1 LSGASST
8 LKGSGKDTLKG
19 KLEGIMAGEIEAI
32 KSWPKATKDY
42 IDELKLE
49 MRRVTWPSRKQV
61 EATTTVVI
69 ICVFAFAAYFKI
81 IDAIIEGTVTK
92 TIATLSK

>member
-1 LSGASST
+1 
-8 LKGSGKDTLKG
+8 
-19 KLEGIMAGEIEAI
+19 MAGELEAV
-32 KSWPKATKDY
+32 KAWPKATKDY

-49 MRRVTWPSRKQV
+49 MRRVTWPTRKQV

-81 IDAIIEGTVTK
+81 VDTIIGDTVTK
-92 TIATLSK
+92 PSERSLSKQMQDEPCPPRHRKIRIPDGRP

>member
-1 LSGASST
+1 
-8 LKGSGKDTLKG
+8 
-19 KLEGIMAGEIEAI
+19 MAGEIEAV
-32 KSWPKATKDY
+32 KAWPKATKDY

-69 ICVFAFAAYFKI
+69 VCVFAFAAYFKI
-81 IDAIIEGTVTK
+81 VDTIIQDTVTRA
-92 TIATLSK
+92 ISALSK